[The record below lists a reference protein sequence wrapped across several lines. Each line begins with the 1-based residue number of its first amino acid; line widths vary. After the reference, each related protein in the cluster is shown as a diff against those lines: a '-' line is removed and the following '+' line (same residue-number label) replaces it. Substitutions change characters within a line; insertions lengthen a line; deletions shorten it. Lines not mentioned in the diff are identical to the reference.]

1 MTWVKKNEVCHE
13 GRPHD
18 QQNLIH
24 ESSVLCE
31 LLLIEFQERHFR
43 VVACRSGL
51 VLERPEYGT
60 LPDIQAEI
68 LEVRVDICRLVI
80 TYISSD

>member
-51 VLERPEYGT
+51 VLERPEYLTGHPSGNSGGPSWVNYR
-60 LPDIQAEI
+60 LLADSY
-68 LEVRVDICRLVI
+68 LESV
-80 TYISSD
+80 

>member
-43 VVACRSGL
+43 VVNRLLANSY
-51 VLERPEYGT
+51 LES
-60 LPDIQAEI
+60 
-68 LEVRVDICRLVI
+68 V
-80 TYISSD
+80 